1 MNVLE
6 QQKGQK
12 HRLSNKIAPQ
22 ENHQKT
28 QKKSKKNS
36 TASKGIYPLFLWIKE
51 QKKVAFI
58 YRVSGFIYL
67 FKSKK
72 VRYLPPKKNTSD
84 ALPCAT
90 IILRTRV
97 AAPYTD
103 CVSNIKYYSHYHF
116 FVQGSRF
123 KRDIYCY
130 YYVTVFFFPFSIMQN
145 SQNFPMCAFQLIIYI
160 LNYYI
165 MVKTVG
171 VGVHGCNFNPDG
183 VGRLNPM
190 APITQIY
197 LSIHSCFSLMFFCE
211 S

>member
-116 FVQGSRF
+116 FVQGSN
-123 KRDIYCY
+123 KIYI
-130 YYVTVFFFPFSIMQN
+130 VIIMLQFFFSIFDHAKFTELSYVRFST
-145 SQNFPMCAFQLIIYI
+145 
-160 LNYYI
+160 NYLYF
-165 MVKTVG
+165 KLLYYG
-171 VGVHGCNFNPDG
+171 
-183 VGRLNPM
+183 
-190 APITQIY
+190 
-197 LSIHSCFSLMFFCE
+197 
-211 S
+211 